1 MPGIQL
7 QGHREHPCLQ
17 PTRADR
23 APRKGGLTLCQT
35 RGMIALWY
43 VPKGPARKQE
53 MRVCLQCGKS
63 TEGLFCPGDGMATIV
78 ADKRP
83 VSTELQPQTIFAGRY
98 RILGTLGRGGM
109 GAVYDAQHT
118 GTGQRVAIKTLLLDT
133 TQETQSVR
141 RFFMEAKLTASLQH
155 PNTIKVFDFG
165 QSDEGVFFLAME
177 RLQGE
182 TLGERLNRYMA
193 LGQRMTEGEAAHIAV
208 AVLRSLAEAHRVGL
222 VHRDLKPGN
231 IFVHDLGGGE
241 TMVKVLDFGIAKTA
255 ETQLTATGTSLG
267 TPAYMSPEQVMGG
280 ELDGRSDLYSLGVVL
295 YQCAA
300 GRVPFLGDS
309 SYTVMIKQV
318 HEEPPELGQLAAVS
332 DGFAYVVGRALAKTA
347 GDRFADATA
356 MREALEGLLAGRVEA
371 PSAVGAV
378 RRPLGAANL
387 STGAAAAVPS
397 TPPPPPPAAKAPG
410 PPRLSPGP
418 AAQPAAL
425 PPPPP
430 PPGAFA
436 APAQPANP
444 AYQTRPAQMAPQGT
458 AIQAEPAPARRPGP
472 QAPAPVPPALPPPA
486 RVNSSNRAPLYV
498 IGAVLVLGVAGAA
511 VWQLRGASAEAGAE
525 QTSAGLAANPLALGA
540 VAPPMVAD
548 TASGE
553 DADVTEPTDVTEA
566 TAEVGA
572 GTTLDVAAPSLAEAA
587 APDIAVSPDI
597 AAADVPA
604 ASGDP
609 LDPLGGPGDDAGK
622 PTAPTKPA
630 EAEGS
635 DEEEPVKPK
644 PKPKPVI
651 KKPPGTR
658 APGATGGGRA
668 GGASPSSAPGSGR
681 APR

>member
-1 MPGIQL
+1 
-7 QGHREHPCLQ
+7 
-17 PTRADR
+17 
-23 APRKGGLTLCQT
+23 
-35 RGMIALWY
+35 
-43 VPKGPARKQE
+43 

-295 YQCAA
+295 YQCVA

-318 HEEPPELGQLAAVS
+318 HEEAPDLGQLAAVS
-332 DGFAYVVGRALAKTA
+332 EGFAHVVGRALAKTA
-347 GDRFADATA
+347 GDRYGDATT

-371 PSAVGAV
+371 PSAVGA
-378 RRPLGAANL
+378 PGKALGAANL
-387 STGAAAAVPS
+387 STGASSAVPA

-410 PPRLSPGP
+410 APRLSPGP
-418 AAQPAAL
+418 AAPAPALAAAPAAV
-425 PPPPP
+425 PPPP
-430 PPGAFA
+430 PPGANP
-436 APAQPANP
+436 APAQAANP

-472 QAPAPVPPALPPPA
+472 QAAAPLPPALPRPA
-486 RVNSSNRAPLYV
+486 PAKPSNRAPLYV
-498 IGAVLVLGVAGAA
+498 VGAVLVLGAAGAA
-511 VWQLRGASAEAGAE
+511 VWQLRGSSAEAGAE
-525 QTSAGLAANPLALGA
+525 QSAAALAENPQTLGA

-548 TASGE
+548 TQDSDVADA
-553 DADVTEPTDVTEA
+553 DADVDDATDVTAA
-566 TAEVGA
+566 TAEVAA
-572 GTTLDVAAPSLAEAA
+572 GTTLDALAPPLGAEAPDVVEAPDVAAAEVPS
-587 APDIAVSPDI
+587 AP
-597 AAADVPA
+597 
-604 ASGDP
+604 GDP

-622 PTAPTKPA
+622 PTAPAKPI

-635 DEEEPVKPK
+635 AEEEPVKPK

-658 APGATGGGRA
+658 APGATGGGGGRA
-668 GGASPSSAPGSGR
+668 GGASPSGAAGSGR

>member
-1 MPGIQL
+1 
-7 QGHREHPCLQ
+7 
-17 PTRADR
+17 
-23 APRKGGLTLCQT
+23 
-35 RGMIALWY
+35 
-43 VPKGPARKQE
+43 

-78 ADKRP
+78 SDKRP

-295 YQCAA
+295 YQCVA

-318 HEEPPELGQLAAVS
+318 HEEAPDLGQLAAVS
-332 DGFAYVVGRALAKTA
+332 EGFAHVVGRALAKTA
-347 GDRFADATA
+347 SDRYADATS

-378 RRPLGAANL
+378 GKPVGAANL
-387 STGAAAAVPS
+387 STGAASAVPA

-418 AAQPAAL
+418 AAPAPAPSPAAV
-425 PPPPP
+425 PPPP

-436 APAQPANP
+436 APAQAANP

-472 QAPAPVPPALPPPA
+472 QAAAPLPPALPRPTPA
-486 RVNSSNRAPLYV
+486 KPSNRAPLYV
-498 IGAVLVLGVAGAA
+498 VGAVLVLGAAGAA
-511 VWQLRGASAEAGAE
+511 VWQLRGSSAEAGAE
-525 QTSAGLAANPLALGA
+525 QNAAAIGANPQTLGA
-540 VAPPMVAD
+540 VAPPLVAD
-548 TASGE
+548 TVDAE
-553 DADVTEPTDVTEA
+553 PADADADVTEPTDVTA
-566 TAEVGA
+566 AGAEVSA
-572 GTTLDVAAPSLAEAA
+572 GTTLDVEAPPLAGAGAPDVAE
-587 APDIAVSPDI
+587 APDIA
-597 AAADVPA
+597 ATDVPA
-604 ASGDP
+604 APSDP

-622 PTAPTKPA
+622 PTAPVKPA

-635 DEEEPVKPK
+635 ADEEPVKPK

-668 GGASPSSAPGSGR
+668 GGASPATAPGSGR